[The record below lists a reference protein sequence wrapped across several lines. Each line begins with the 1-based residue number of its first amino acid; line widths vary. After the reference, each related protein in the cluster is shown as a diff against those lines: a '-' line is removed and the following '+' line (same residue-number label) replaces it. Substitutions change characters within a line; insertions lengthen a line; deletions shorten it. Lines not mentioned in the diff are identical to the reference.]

1 MDDEK
6 NKPNQE
12 EEMNKENDA
21 IEEDVIEDEDSDTKD
36 IEKNDNSDFK
46 ALSARFDRLE
56 SLVERLTGNVEALR
70 DAQGIMIDNGATVQ
84 ESSMEDMDLDDDG
97 FVSTDELDLLLS

>member
-1 MDDEK
+1 MEDEK
-6 NKPNQE
+6 NKQNQE
-12 EEMNKENDA
+12 EMNEENDA
-21 IEEDVIEDEDSDTKD
+21 REEDVVEDTDSDTKTV
-36 IEKNDNSDFK
+36 EENTNADFK

-97 FVSTDELDLLLS
+97 FVSTDELDLLLA

>member
-1 MDDEK
+1 MEDEK
-6 NKPNQE
+6 NKQTE
-12 EEMNKENDA
+12 EEINEENDA
-21 IEEDVIEDEDSDTKD
+21 REEDVVEDTDSDTKD
-36 IEKNDNSDFK
+36 IEKNDNADFK